1 MKLIRTS
8 LTMAMLGTASA
19 WAAPV
24 TPPAFPVGL
33 AGSYQAL
40 LYSQDGDTG
49 SPVGLVTLAVTTKGA
64 LTGKLTTVENKTYPI
79 KAALSYS
86 TTENPAPGAPIGSAT
101 APTIQIV
108 RGKNIP
114 NLSVNLSIK
123 DFEENDTVDIFV
135 NEDATTLGS
144 TENGFKQITFAKGA
158 LPYAAAGAYTVAF
171 ELADTP
177 GQSDPA
183 GSGYAVGSID
193 AKGLLKLTGKTGDG
207 TVFTAAL
214 PAGPD
219 YRYVTF
225 LNPYKRTDSF
235 FAGKITLTDRN
246 GNGFHM
252 TPAEAGYDFQ
262 WKKSSL
268 LPKITDKSYR
278 AGFGPLDVLVSMEPW
293 TVPGKGETIADLF
306 GISSLEIFDIG
317 YDGVFPGTAY
327 TKYIPTKAGLT
338 VQNTLRIAAGG
349 AGSTFGFDP
358 NLWAK
363 VITTKIDPKTG
374 KFTATVNIEDVI
386 EPTTP
391 TGKSKLVK
399 RKVAFEGVLL
409 RPAQGSVAPIAQ
421 GQIIVPPKD
430 VKTDTTTS
438 SMFAFSGN
446 IVEDAIYAA
455 AAPTAGTYK
464 GVIIRQP
471 NEPEDPQDVMIPYAT
486 GTPGPP
492 AGANITFTISPDL
505 QTLTFQGRVL
515 KLRNDGRGTNNIIT
529 YDDLPGN
536 ITNSCL
542 VHLQIHGTTKRVIG
556 IFATYNQF
564 GRSGFSVITRV
575 SNFLQLDNSI
585 IKQ

>member
-1 MKLIRTS
+1 
-8 LTMAMLGTASA
+8 MALLGTASA

-24 TPPAFPVGL
+24 IPTPFPEGL
-33 AGSYQAL
+33 AGNYQAL
-40 LYSQDGDTG
+40 LYSQDGDAG

-64 LTGKLTTVENKTYPI
+64 LTGKLTTLENKTYPL
-79 KAALSYS
+79 KATLSYAD
-86 TTENPAPGAPIGSAT
+86 TESLVANAPAGTAT

-114 NLSVNLSIK
+114 NLSVNLTIK
-123 DFEENDTVDIFV
+123 DFEENDTLDIFV
-135 NEDATTLGS
+135 NEEATTIGS

-158 LPYAAAGAYTVAF
+158 LPYAAAGAYTAAF

-177 GQSDPA
+177 GQNDPA

-225 LNPYKRTDSF
+225 LNPYKRNDSF
-235 FAGKITLTDRN
+235 FAGKIILTERN
-246 GNGFHM
+246 SGGFHM

-293 TVPGKGETIADLF
+293 TVPAKGETVADLF
-306 GISSLEIFDIG
+306 GISALEIFNIG

-327 TKYIPTKAGLT
+327 TKYIPVKAGLT
-338 VQNTLRIAAGG
+338 AQNTLRIAAGG
-349 AGSTFGFDP
+349 AGSTSGFDP
-358 NLWAK
+358 SLWAK
-363 VITTKIDPKTG
+363 IITTKIDPKTG
-374 KFTATVNIEDVI
+374 KFTATVNIEDTI

-391 TGKSKLVK
+391 TGKSKTVK

-409 RPAQGSVAPIAQ
+409 RPDSGSLASIAQ
-421 GQIIVPPKD
+421 GQIILPPKD
-430 VKTDTTTS
+430 VKTETTTS

-471 NEPEDPQDVMIPYAT
+471 NEPEDSQDAIIPYAT

-505 QTLTFQGRVL
+505 QTLNFQGRLL

-542 VHLQIHGTTKRVIG
+542 VHLQLDGTTKQVVG

-564 GRSGFSVITRV
+564 GRSGFSVITRI
-575 SNFLQLDNSI
+575 SNFLQRDNSI

>member
-1 MKLIRTS
+1 MKVLRNSLILALLS
-8 LTMAMLGTASA
+8 SA
-19 WAAPV
+19 PALAVPIPV
-24 TPPAFPVGL
+24 DL

-40 LYSQDGDTG
+40 LYSQDLDAG
-49 SPVGLVTLAVTTKGA
+49 SPSGLVTLAVTAKGA
-64 LTGKLTTVENKTYPI
+64 VTGKLTTEENKTYPFKTTLDYI
-79 KAALSYS
+79 AANTLVEDSPLGTAS
-86 TTENPAPGAPIGSAT
+86 APVI
-101 APTIQIV
+101 TIS
-108 RGKNIP
+108 RGKNVP
-114 NLSVNLSIK
+114 AWSLTLRLQ
-123 DFEENDTVDIFV
+123 DFAENDTLEVVLNQD
-135 NEDATTLGS
+135 ETTFGS
-144 TENGFKQITFAKGA
+144 TNNGFKQITFAKGA

-177 GQSDPA
+177 GQNDPA

-225 LNPYKRTDSF
+225 LNPYKRINSF
-235 FAGKITLTDRN
+235 FAGKITLTERE

-278 AGFGPLDVLVSMEPW
+278 EGFGPLDVLVSMEPW

-358 NLWAK
+358 SLWAK

-374 KFTATVNIEDVI
+374 KFIATVNIEDII

-455 AAPTAGTYK
+455 AAATAGTYK

-529 YDDLPGN
+529 YDDLPQKIG
-536 ITNSCL
+536 NSCL
-542 VHLQIHGTTKRVIG
+542 VHLQVHGTTKRVIG

-564 GRSGFSVITRV
+564 ARSGFSVVTRV

>member
-1 MKLIRTS
+1 MKVLRNSLILALLS
-8 LTMAMLGTASA
+8 SA
-19 WAAPV
+19 
-24 TPPAFPVGL
+24 PALAVPIPADL

-40 LYSQDGDTG
+40 LYSQDLDAG
-49 SPVGLVTLAVTTKGA
+49 SPSGLVTLAVTTKGA
-64 LTGKLTTVENKTYPI
+64 VTGKLTTEENKTYPF
-79 KAALSYS
+79 K
-86 TTENPAPGAPIGSAT
+86 TTLDYIATNTLVEDSPLGTASAPVI
-101 APTIQIV
+101 TIS
-108 RGKNIP
+108 RGKNVP
-114 NLSVNLSIK
+114 AWSLTLRLQ
-123 DFEENDTVDIFV
+123 DFTENDTLEVVLNQD
-135 NEDATTLGS
+135 ETTFGS
-144 TENGFKQITFAKGA
+144 TDNGFKQITFAKGA

-177 GQSDPA
+177 GQNDPA

-225 LNPYKRTDSF
+225 LNPYKRINSF
-235 FAGKITLTDRN
+235 FAGKITLTERE

-358 NLWAK
+358 SLWAK

-374 KFTATVNIEDVI
+374 KFTATVNIEDII

-471 NEPEDPQDVMIPYAT
+471 NEPEDPQDEMIPYAT

-515 KLRNDGRGTNNIIT
+515 KLVSDGRGTNNIIT
-529 YDDLPGN
+529 YDDVPEKVG
-536 ITNSCL
+536 NSCL

-564 GRSGFSVITRV
+564 GRSGLSVVVRV